1 MPRIGN
7 LIPASNINI
16 SNDGYIN
23 RDAPLGGS
31 ISSRLANPVPDLRQ
45 TTMGILPTRQMSP
58 PARYDVGN
66 SAMQIYSPS
75 LAPSAISTENA
86 LVARSLFMP
95 VYVHDS
101 AASKMARISNSL
113 RDAPRFSGKVNVLA

>member
-45 TTMGILPTRQMSP
+45 TTTGILPTRQMSP

-66 SAMQIYSPS
+66 PAMQIYSPS
-75 LAPSAISTENA
+75 L
-86 LVARSLFMP
+86 
-95 VYVHDS
+95 
-101 AASKMARISNSL
+101 ARISNSL